1 MVHGGACR
9 GRATYMPQKVCLD
22 FYLSTQSHFIL
33 VVWSRKE
40 KFLKDEAFENKE
52 IENVE

>member
-1 MVHGGACR
+1 MEDFAKENLPIFPKR
-9 GRATYMPQKVCLD
+9 SSLD
-22 FYLSTQSHFIL
+22 LYLSTQSHFIL